1 MLTSYHVH
9 SIYSDG
15 KTTIREL
22 AEAAAAQGLDELG
35 ISDHYVLLP
44 AGRNVSW
51 SMSLDGL
58 AQYLTELQEV
68 TEEFRE
74 RLVIRKGLEVDYDP
88 ATERELAEVL
98 HAHDFDFVIGS
109 VHFIDGFP
117 VDESPDHWDRLSE
130 DERNDLIRAYW
141 VRIKQ
146 MAKSCLFDFA
156 GHLDLYKKF
165 GHRPTVDISEDVMAA
180 LDAVAFSGMAV
191 EINTAGWF
199 LPAREAYPSL
209 EILSACRLHAIPI
222 LINSDAHEPSN
233 LTRGFD
239 RAYELARSVG
249 YSEVLAYNRRVPFK
263 VTFAAD
269 GASSV
274 NKG

>member
-51 SMSLDGL
+51 SMSFDGL

-68 TEEFRE
+68 TEEFRG

-117 VDESPDHWDRLSE
+117 VDESPDYWDRLSE
-130 DERNDLIRAYW
+130 GERNDLIRAYW
-141 VRIKQ
+141 VRIEQ

-165 GHRPTVDISEDVMAA
+165 GHRPTVDVSKDVMGA

-209 EILSACRLHAIPI
+209 EILSACRSRAIPI

-249 YSEVLAYNRRVPFK
+249 YSEVLAYNRRMPLK
-263 VTFAAD
+263 MTFAAS

-274 NKG
+274 DKG